1 LICSVS
7 FLISLSFDC
16 TSDRT
21 RLSSLSAL
29 RGVVFLVIVVDG
41 TTVLVRDRFV
51 EFVGVVVID
60 GGSVGD
66 NGCCIMIGAVVS
78 ATLSSIV
85 ISLLAVV
92 EQFESNEFETV
103 VAVVL
108 RADKVGAG
116 NRKAK
121 S

>member
-1 LICSVS
+1 
-7 FLISLSFDC
+7 
-16 TSDRT
+16 
-21 RLSSLSAL
+21 
-29 RGVVFLVIVVDG
+29 
-41 TTVLVRDRFV
+41 
-51 EFVGVVVID
+51 
-60 GGSVGD
+60 
-66 NGCCIMIGAVVS
+66 MIGAVVS